1 MLRRFAR
8 TFIPR
13 QDCYPLQTE
22 DGRYI
27 TLQRHFELD
36 YVQAH
41 LKGMLTLG
49 VFDRVKVSQ

>member
-27 TLQRHFELD
+27 TLQRRFELD

-41 LKGMLTLG
+41 LKGILTLG
-49 VFDRVKVSQ
+49 A